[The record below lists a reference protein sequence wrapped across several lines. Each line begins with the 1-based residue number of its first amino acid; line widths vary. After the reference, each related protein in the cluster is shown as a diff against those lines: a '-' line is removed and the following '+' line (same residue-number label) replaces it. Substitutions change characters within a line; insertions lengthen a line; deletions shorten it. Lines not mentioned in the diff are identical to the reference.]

1 MQKNVTFVSI
11 SVLQGS
17 FDFWFIKR
25 IQMFLMKILHISMH
39 CTALHSM
46 QKVLLPTLKVT
57 QCSEVHKYNAIQ
69 VLAVEYFSMHF
80 NSLCIQ
86 FL

>member
-25 IQMFLMKILHISMH
+25 IQMFFYENPAYIYALH
-39 CTALHSM
+39 CTA
-46 QKVLLPTLKVT
+46 
-57 QCSEVHKYNAIQ
+57 
-69 VLAVEYFSMHF
+69 
-80 NSLCIQ
+80 
-86 FL
+86 